1 MHCKG
6 GEEGSMTVNNWA
18 RRIQGRKNRR
28 KKKKTKWGK
37 ANAAANASPTSP
49 SPSLLPSLE
58 QVGDLQSGRR
68 AWRGGQNCGMRRDC
82 FDSFLP
88 DGRIP

>member
-1 MHCKG
+1 
-6 GEEGSMTVNNWA
+6 MTVNNWA
-18 RRIQGRKNRR
+18 RRIQGRKKRRR

-37 ANAAANASPTSP
+37 ANATNASPTP
-49 SPSLLPSLE
+49 PSLFFLLLSLLE

-88 DGRIP
+88 DGGIP